1 MQKRLY
7 IEVRPTGKK
16 IWRFKYTFNGK
27 EGTISFG
34 EYPIVSLAEA
44 RKKKDESRAL
54 LKDDIKP
61 CKYGQFSLQRIR
73 SVIHKSLGIYFIKFR
88 WISRLIQSIQMG
100 LMTQNNTVRSLQIG
114 KRMQWF
120 HPEKM
125 RSLGKITKSIRENE
139 MNYFEQLNVSVG
151 HYGKNGQ
158 AIIAEVWSK
167 PRCIASNYWAIN
179 SVLGTFKA
187 KSMRYMPV

>member
-114 KRMQWF
+114 KRMQ
-120 HPEKM
+120 
-125 RSLGKITKSIRENE
+125 
-139 MNYFEQLNVSVG
+139 
-151 HYGKNGQ
+151 
-158 AIIAEVWSK
+158 
-167 PRCIASNYWAIN
+167 
-179 SVLGTFKA
+179 
-187 KSMRYMPV
+187 